1 MNDGRLPYSP
11 EAFVDRETEIGLVQ
25 GLTEQILQRATERPR
40 AVIFQGERG
49 SGKSWLALH
58 LARTVLPAMPGVIP
72 VLISLGAPPDD
83 RPTMDNELF
92 INVSPEVISP
102 DESTLSILAWLAG
115 RLKTTTAEN
124 ASARELATWLV
135 RDIEIFYPAQALVF
149 ILDSALEADWN
160 FLAQLETHLLAP
172 LALLPRV
179 LIVMTGRGQPYSW
192 ESPYLRVDVQNEHL
206 QPFDEAKIQLQ
217 LERQHIKSNKTPREI
232 FELGGGHPL
241 ANLLLAQNED
251 TLEAMEQAVEVLLS
265 VVQPAHRYQQVRQY
279 FEALCVLDGF
289 REEEMAQM
297 FAAYFGPQSGDWDI
311 ARVRAAWDD
320 CVRTHLMRWEN
331 SQFIID
337 KSLRLILQNLLRL
350 LSPNTRWQMLEERAY
365 QMYSAWAKQYPRSAA
380 YYQAKADSHARAL
393 QAPTH

>member
-11 EAFVDRETEIGLVQ
+11 EAFVDREVEIALVH
-25 GLTEQILQRATERPR
+25 GLTQQILQGETDRPR

-49 SGKSWLALH
+49 SGKSWLVLH
-58 LARTVLPAMPGVIP
+58 LMRTVLPASGTIP
-72 VLISLGAPPDD
+72 LLISLGTPGDLPPA
-83 RPTMDNELF
+83 DNELF
-92 INVSPEVISP
+92 INVSPDAISP
-102 DESTLSILAWLAG
+102 DEATRTILAWLTD

-135 RDIEIFYPAQALVF
+135 RDVENLYPVQALVV
-149 ILDSALEADWN
+149 IVDSALEADWG

-172 LALLPRV
+172 LALLSRV

-192 ESPYLRVDVQNEHL
+192 ESPYLRVDVRNEQL
-206 QPFDEAKIQLQ
+206 QPFDEANIQRQ
-217 LERQHIKSNKTPREI
+217 LERQHIKSSKTPKEI
-232 FELGGGHPL
+232 FDLGGGHPL
-241 ANLLLAQNED
+241 ANLLLAQNEN

-289 REEEMAQM
+289 REEEMIQM
-297 FAAYFGPQSGDWDI
+297 FAAYFGLHGGEWDI
-311 ARVRAAWDD
+311 ARVRVARDD
-320 CVRTHLMRWEN
+320 CLRTHLMRWEN
-331 SQFIID
+331 SQFVID

-350 LSPNTRWQMLEERAY
+350 QSPNSRWRMLEECAY
-365 QMYSAWAKQYPRSAA
+365 QMYSAWAKQYLKSSA

-393 QAPTH
+393 QTSAN